1 MGGGTMN
8 RSNLFPLSLQGSSVS
23 QSGRLPMRG
32 TMRSVEVD
40 RYLDLQ
46 GGEAIPSRVVILT
59 ALAEEFLEVEKHVPN
74 LQQRQHPDGTIYECG
89 RFERGGAVWDVAIV
103 ETGQGNSSAADETRR
118 AIEFFKPDVVMFV
131 GVAGGR
137 KETQIGDVVAA
148 DKVYNYESGKDE
160 DIFKPRPEAGRS
172 SYPLEQRARSI
183 ARDWLRLQ
191 QRDASKPRAFVGPIA
206 AGEVVVA
213 STKSTTAQL
222 IERNYG
228 DALAVE
234 KEGYGFLESARRSRG
249 ISAIVIRGISD
260 LVDGKA
266 DSDAK
271 GSQALAAKNASA
283 FAFELLA
290 QLNTPDGADR
300 SQSAAS
306 TYEGESMSVD
316 FNQKPP
322 ETVAMLYFYQS
333 DQGYKLRIHHPQLKQ
348 VFDKS
353 DLHLTLPTEFGRLQ
367 PWTVKTLS
375 SLENYEPKICL
386 LGQALQ
392 VLNYLRSK
400 QPPLSCLVIHE
411 SDRPIVPWE
420 LLNLTAA
427 EPLGVALQ
435 TVRMTE
441 TYHDDDKIYY
451 EQMTRDNYYCQG
463 QAMVYTTITEQT
475 VQISCGIGIQAYSHE
490 VIVQEK
496 AIQIL
501 DHFKTVELD
510 IGLVI
515 MTDTMLQEITI
526 EDRTRYFKRTKTFK
540 QSPSLV
546 MLRSGLESRE
556 HPVLAH
562 QFLRHGAKGVL
573 GMLDRIEGEM
583 MQRVIELFFEQYGQ
597 AGDLTMPELLRRM
610 RVTIAQRYD
619 DEFTDEMAQLYL
631 ATFLYAYYGHPR
643 TVLKLT
649 PSSG

>member
-1 MGGGTMN
+1 MKTGTP
-8 RSNLFPLSLQGSSVS
+8 FPWELKVNSVS
-23 QSGRLPMRG
+23 QSDRLPNSG
-32 TMRSVEVD
+32 GRSPVLPVEAD
-40 RYLDLQ
+40 RYSGLQ

-59 ALAEEFLEVEKHVPN
+59 ALAEEFLEVEKYVPARH
-74 LQQRQHPDGTIYECG
+74 QRRHPDGTIYECG
-89 RFERGGAVWDVAIV
+89 RFARGETVWDVAIV

-118 AIEFFKPDVVMFV
+118 SIEFFKPDVVMFV

-160 DIFKPRPEAGRS
+160 EVFKPRPEAGRS

-183 ARDWLRLQ
+183 ARDWLRLKQ
-191 QRDASKPRAFVGPIA
+191 QDASKPCAFVGPIA

-213 STKSTTAQL
+213 STQSATAQL

-260 LVDGKA
+260 LIDGKA

-271 GSQALAAKNASA
+271 GSQPLAAKNASA

-290 QLNTPDGADR
+290 QLNAPDGAER
-300 SQSAAS
+300 SQSAAAE
-306 TYEGESMSVD
+306 YQGESVAVNL
-316 FNQKPP
+316 NQKPP
-322 ETVAMLYFYQS
+322 EALAILHFHQN
-333 DQGYKLRIHHPQLKQ
+333 DQGYGLRMHHGQMPEP
-348 VFDKS
+348 FDES
-353 DLHLTLPTEFGRLQ
+353 AVNMTLPTEFGRRQ
-367 PWTVKTLS
+367 PWTIDTLG
-375 SLENYEPKICL
+375 SLEYYEPKTCL
-386 LGQALQ
+386 LGRALRW
-392 VLNYLRSK
+392 LNYLRSQ
-400 QPPLSCLVIHE
+400 QPLFSCLVIHE

-420 LLNLTAA
+420 LLNLRD

-435 TVRMTE
+435 TVRMAE
-441 TYHDDDKIYY
+441 ISDDDDTLDQ
-451 EQMTRDNYYCQG
+451 ERLAGDGYCCRG
-463 QAMVYTTITEQT
+463 QAMVYTAIAEQT
-475 VQISCGIGIQAYSHE
+475 IQITSGIGIQAYSHE
-490 VIVQEK
+490 VIFRQEPREL
-496 AIQIL
+496 L
-501 DHFKTVELD
+501 DHFKTVDLE
-510 IGLVI
+510 IGLV
-515 MTDTMLQEITI
+515 MMADSMLQEITVGI
-526 EDRTRYFKRTKTFK
+526 RTVYLNRTKTLK
-540 QSPSLV
+540 RSPSLV
-546 MLRSGLESRE
+546 MLQSDLESRE

-573 GMLDRIEGEM
+573 GMLDRIEGDM

-597 AGDLTMPELLRRM
+597 AGDLSMPELLRRM
-610 RVTIAQRYD
+610 RVTIAQQYD

-643 TVLKLT
+643 TVLQLT

>member
-1 MGGGTMN
+1 MN
-8 RSNLFPLSLQGSSVS
+8 RSNAFPLSLQGSSVS

-32 TMRSVEVD
+32 MMRSVEID
-40 RYLDLQ
+40 RYQNLQ
-46 GGEAIPSRVVILT
+46 GGEVIPSRVVILT
-59 ALAEEFLEVEKHVPN
+59 ALAEEFLEVEKHVLN
-74 LQQRQHPDGTIYECG
+74 LHQKQHPDGTIYECG
-89 RFERGGAVWDVAIV
+89 RFTRGGAVWDVAIV

-118 AIEFFKPDVVMFV
+118 AIDFFKPDVVMFV

-137 KETQIGDVVAA
+137 KEIRIGDVVAA

-160 DIFKPRPEAGRS
+160 EIFKPRPEAGRS

-213 STKSTTAQL
+213 STQSATAQL

-260 LVDGKA
+260 LIDGKA

-271 GSQALAAKNASA
+271 GSQPLAAKNASA
-283 FAFELLA
+283 FAFKLLA
-290 QLNTPDGADR
+290 QLNAPDGTDR
-300 SQSAAS
+300 SQSAAAE
-306 TYEGESMSVD
+306 YQGESVAVNL
-316 FNQKPP
+316 NQKPP
-322 ETVAMLYFYQS
+322 EALAILHFHQN
-333 DQGYKLRIHHPQLKQ
+333 DQGYGLRMHHGQMPEP
-348 VFDKS
+348 FDES
-353 DLHLTLPTEFGRLQ
+353 SVDMTLPTEFGRLQ
-367 PWTVKTLS
+367 PWTID
-375 SLENYEPKICL
+375 SLGKLEDYEPKTCL
-386 LGQALQ
+386 LGRALRW
-392 VLNYLRSK
+392 LNYLRSQ
-400 QPPLSCLVIHE
+400 QPLFSCLVIHE

-420 LLNLTAA
+420 LLNLRD

-435 TVRMTE
+435 TVRMAE
-441 TYHDDDKIYY
+441 ISDDDDTLDQ
-451 EQMTRDNYYCQG
+451 ERLTGDGYCCRG
-463 QAMVYTTITEQT
+463 QAMVYTAIAEQT
-475 VQISCGIGIQAYSHE
+475 IQITSGIGIQAYSHE
-490 VIVQEK
+490 VIFRQEPREL
-496 AIQIL
+496 L
-501 DHFKTVELD
+501 DHFKTVDLE
-510 IGLVI
+510 IGLVM
-515 MTDTMLQEITI
+515 MTDTMLQEITVGI
-526 EDRTRYFKRTKTFK
+526 RTVYLNRTKTLK
-540 QSPSLV
+540 RSPSLV
-546 MLRSGLESRE
+546 MLQSGLESRE

-562 QFLRHGAKGVL
+562 QFMRHGAKGVL
-573 GMLDRIEGEM
+573 GMLDRIEGDL

-643 TVLKLT
+643 TVLLLT

>member
-1 MGGGTMN
+1 
-8 RSNLFPLSLQGSSVS
+8 
-23 QSGRLPMRG
+23 
-32 TMRSVEVD
+32 MRSVEVD
-40 RYLDLQ
+40 RYQNLQ
-46 GGEAIPSRVVILT
+46 GGEAIPSRVVILN

-74 LQQRQHPDGTIYECG
+74 LHQKQHPDGTIYECG
-89 RFERGGAVWDVAIV
+89 RFTRGDAVWDVAIV

-118 AIEFFKPDVVMFV
+118 AIDFFKPDVVMFV

-137 KETQIGDVVAA
+137 KETRIGDVVAA

-172 SYPLEQRARSI
+172 SYLLEQRARSI

-191 QRDASKPRAFVGPIA
+191 QQDASKPRAFVGPIA

-213 STKSTTAQL
+213 STQSTTAQL

-260 LVDGKA
+260 LIDGKA

-271 GSQALAAKNASA
+271 GYQPLAAKNASA

-300 SQSAAS
+300 SQSAAAE
-306 TYEGESMSVD
+306 YQGESVAVNL
-316 FNQKPP
+316 NQKPP
-322 ETVAMLYFYQS
+322 EALAILHFHQN
-333 DQGYKLRIHHPQLKQ
+333 DQGYGLRMHHGQIPEP
-348 VFDKS
+348 FDES
-353 DLHLTLPTEFGRLQ
+353 AVNITLPTEFGRQQ
-367 PWTVKTLS
+367 PWTIETLG
-375 SLENYEPKICL
+375 SLECYEPKTCL
-386 LGQALQ
+386 LGRALRW
-392 VLNYLRSK
+392 LNYLRSQ
-400 QPPLSCLVIHE
+400 QPLFSCLVIHE

-420 LLNLTAA
+420 LLNLRD

-435 TVRMTE
+435 TVRMAE
-441 TYHDDDKIYY
+441 ISDDDDTLDQ
-451 EQMTRDNYYCQG
+451 ERLAGDGYCCRG
-463 QAMVYTTITEQT
+463 QAMVYTAIAEQT
-475 VQISCGIGIQAYSHE
+475 IQITSGMGIQAYSHE
-490 VIVQEK
+490 VIFRQEPREL
-496 AIQIL
+496 L
-501 DHFKTVELD
+501 DHFKTVDLE
-510 IGLVI
+510 IGLVM
-515 MTDTMLQEITI
+515 MTDTMLQEITVGI
-526 EDRTRYFKRTKTFK
+526 RTVYLNRTKTLK
-540 QSPSLV
+540 RSPSLV
-546 MLRSGLESRE
+546 MLQSGLESRE

-583 MQRVIELFFEQYGQ
+583 MQQVIELFFEQYGQ

-643 TVLKLT
+643 TVLQLT